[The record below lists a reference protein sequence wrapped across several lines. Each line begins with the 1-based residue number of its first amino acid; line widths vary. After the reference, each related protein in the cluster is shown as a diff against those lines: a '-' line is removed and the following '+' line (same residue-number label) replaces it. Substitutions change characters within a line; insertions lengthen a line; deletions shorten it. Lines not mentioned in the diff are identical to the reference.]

1 MSINQTRFFNNTGAQ
16 GGALAAGN
24 GTTVDISSS
33 VFDSNVASN
42 GGERFTLRHG
52 HLCRYCNHLPSCTV
66 SLRNLHLDVS
76 RVAGS
81 LTMPHSIHT
90 AALCP
95 AGSIYLS
102 GVNSALLYNV
112 TAKGN
117 TALTNGGGLFSVS
130 NSHTGRHPACSPVSL
145 HWLHTHPI
153 YSAGPHRPVTFC
165 RI

>member
-1 MSINQTRFFNNTGAQ
+1 MVPWQLATAQ
-16 GGALAAGN
+16 QWISPALSLTATWPAMEVSAAPSGMATSA
-24 GTTVDISSS
+24 GTAIT
-33 VFDSNVASN
+33 
-42 GGERFTLRHG
+42 
-52 HLCRYCNHLPSCTV
+52 CQQSCTV
-66 SLRNLHLDVS
+66 SLRNLHLEVS

-130 NSHTGRHPACSPVSL
+130 NSHTERHPACSPVSP
-145 HWLHTHPI
+145 HRLHTHPI
-153 YSAGPHRPVTFC
+153 YSTGPHRPVTFC